1 MRSLALAPRSV
12 KVGSAM
18 KPGCQGRA
26 SFILSSTMKEEA
38 PATGGN
44 RGFRFH
50 VGEPVMGRDYPSHG
64 LFMSS
69 NATGKPQR
77 FAVSCSLAPLPP
89 QSPILLARR
98 DSHAT
103 VGEKRK

>member
-1 MRSLALAPRSV
+1 MLRFLALPASLSV
-12 KVGSAM
+12 KAM
-18 KPGCQGRA
+18 RNNRRPAAYAYRRA

-50 VGEPVMGRDYPSHG
+50 VGEPVMGRDYPSHS

-69 NATGKPQR
+69 NATGKPIALTLA
-77 FAVSCSLAPLPP
+77 AVLPH
-89 QSPILLARR
+89 SRHCRLFL
-98 DSHAT
+98 
-103 VGEKRK
+103 